1 MKKLLR
7 KIYDYVLYLS
17 ETKYAMAVLLFISFF
32 GSIFF
37 PLPTEIIM
45 IPMILAVP
53 KKALW
58 ISTMA
63 LIFSVLGGAAGYV
76 VGSFLFESVGI
87 KILELLNYV
96 DTFHK
101 FAGLYNEWGYWI
113 VFAGGLT
120 PFPYKVITI
129 ASGFVNMNFAIFIIA
144 SAMSRAVRYYFI
156 AWLLYKYG
164 EKAKYF
170 IEKHLEVLTVVF
182 FVLLFAGFYV
192 LKFI

>member
-7 KIYDYVLYLS
+7 KIYDYVLSLS
-17 ETKYAMAVLLFISFF
+17 KTKYAMGVLIFISFF

-45 IPMILAVP
+45 IPMILAIP
-53 KKALW
+53 KKAFW
-58 ISTMA
+58 ISSVA
-63 LIFSVLGGAAGYV
+63 LLFSVLGGGAAYFIGRV
-76 VGSFLFESVGI
+76 LFDSVGI
-87 KILELLNYV
+87 RILELLHYV
-96 DTFHK
+96 ESFNK
-101 FAGLYNEWGYWI
+101 FASLYNEWGYWI

-129 ASGFVNMNFAIFIIA
+129 ASGFVNMNFTIFIIA
-144 SAMSRAVRYYFI
+144 SAISRAVRYYFI

-164 EKAKYF
+164 EKAREF

-182 FVLLFAGFYV
+182 FILLFAGFYV
-192 LKFI
+192 IKFI